1 MAKRILN
8 NAKDADKLGG
18 LAEDI
23 REAMMDY
30 QVRPRV
36 SRSNLA

>member
-1 MAKRILN
+1 MQFLN
-8 NAKDADKLGG
+8 NAKDVDKLGG

-30 QVRPRV
+30 QVRPQI
-36 SRSNLA
+36 SHSCTA